1 MKIRSYQTNDFDS
14 VIRLWN
20 QVLTRDPISEYRF
33 QLKVLADPNFDP
45 EGCAIAEKDGEV
57 IGFCLG
63 IVRKEPLERIGLQ
76 ENLAWITFMAVKPS
90 EQRQGVGT
98 ALLQHVEAYVAAHKR
113 EWIFV
118 SPYVPN
124 YFIPGV
130 DVDAYASGHAFFLR
144 HGYIQHSEVF
154 GMGREI
160 LDLMTPES
168 IHEQIANLKAEGIDL
183 MTLQPRY
190 TYSLLNFLRREFPG
204 DWAPVI
210 VDKIKLG
217 GKNDEVVI
225 AVRNDE
231 VLGYAQYEG
240 EHFGP
245 FGVSA
250 ELRSKGVGAILFYR
264 VIELMKEKGYHN
276 VWLAWTG
283 GDAKRFYEEKAG
295 LHALR
300 HHAILKKQFP
310 VKEENQ

>member
-1 MKIRSYQTNDFDS
+1 MRIRSYQTNDFDS

-20 QVLTRDPISEYRF
+20 QVLTRDPITDYRF
-33 QLKVLADPNFDP
+33 QWKVLADPNFDP
-45 EGCAIAEKDGEV
+45 EGCAIAEKNGEIV
-57 IGFCLG
+57 GFCLG
-63 IVRKEPLERIGLQ
+63 IRRKEPLERIGLQ
-76 ENLAWITFMAVKPS
+76 ENLAWITAMAVKPS

-98 ALLQHVEAYVAAHKR
+98 ALLQHVEAYVAGSNL
-113 EWIFV
+113 EWIFI

-124 YFIPGV
+124 YFVPGV
-130 DVDAYASGHAFFLR
+130 DVDAYASGHAFFLH
-144 HGYIQHSEVF
+144 HGYIQHSEVY

-160 LDLMTPES
+160 LDLSTPES
-168 IHEQIANLKAEGIDL
+168 IHEQVANLKAEGIEL
-183 MTLQPRY
+183 MTLKPKY
-190 TYSLLNFLRREFPG
+190 TYSLLNFLRKEFPG

-217 GKNDEVVI
+217 GKNDEIVI

-250 ELRSKGVGAILFYR
+250 ELRSKGVGVILFYR
-264 VIELMKEKGYHN
+264 VIELMKAKGYHN

-295 LHALR
+295 LHEAR
-300 HHAILKKQFP
+300 HHVILKKKYEP
-310 VKEENQ
+310 REAN